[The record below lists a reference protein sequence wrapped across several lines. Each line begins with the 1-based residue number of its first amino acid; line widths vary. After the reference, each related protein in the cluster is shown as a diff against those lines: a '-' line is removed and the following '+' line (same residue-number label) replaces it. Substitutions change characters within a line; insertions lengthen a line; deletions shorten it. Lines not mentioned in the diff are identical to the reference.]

1 MSTVFAEQP
10 GAVVRHLSLP
20 IFDAPDGTQVLVV
33 ETMKFETTICS
44 PAAGVL
50 DDIAPLGQVVEVGSP
65 LFTIRRSP

>member
-1 MSTVFAEQP
+1 MSTVYAEQP
-10 GAVVRHLSLP
+10 GAVVRHLALP
-20 IFDAPDGTQVLVV
+20 EAAVAAGAAVLVI

>member
-1 MSTVFAEQP
+1 MSTVYAEQP
-10 GAVVRHLSLP
+10 GAVVRHLALADSAL
-20 IFDAPDGTQVLVV
+20 AAGTQVLVV

>member
-20 IFDAPDGTQVLVV
+20 GAGVALGTQVLVV